1 MLDEKMKLEEYFKE
15 EIQRVSD
22 IQISGIEREIE
33 QIRKKTIA
41 SLEQSAQTEA
51 GMLRE
56 TELREMQSEHAIA
69 LSRLHEDTNRKL
81 MAKRKE
87 LNEAVFDE
95 VKQRMLAYCESEH
108 IKQCCW
114 ISLINWQNMHRSMR
128 FCIWRKKM
136 NVI

>member
-56 TELREMQSEHAIA
+56 TELREKQSEHAIA

-95 VKQRMLAYCESEH
+95 VKHSCLLVKIAAL
-108 IKQCCW
+108 
-114 ISLINWQNMHRSMR
+114 SLMKHLIRQLRNNAAGSIQ
-128 FCIWRKKM
+128 IQDYL
-136 NVI
+136 

>member
-51 GMLRE
+51 GMPVSYTHL
-56 TELREMQSEHAIA
+56 TLPTIA
-69 LSRLHEDTNRKL
+69 
-81 MAKRKE
+81 
-87 LNEAVFDE
+87 
-95 VKQRMLAYCESEH
+95 
-108 IKQCCW
+108 
-114 ISLINWQNMHRSMR
+114 
-128 FCIWRKKM
+128 
-136 NVI
+136 

>member
-56 TELREMQSEHAIA
+56 T
-69 LSRLHEDTNRKL
+69 
-81 MAKRKE
+81 
-87 LNEAVFDE
+87 AVSYTHLTLPTTPY
-95 VKQRMLAYCESEH
+95 V
-108 IKQCCW
+108 
-114 ISLINWQNMHRSMR
+114 
-128 FCIWRKKM
+128 
-136 NVI
+136 

>member
-56 TELREMQSEHAIA
+56 TELREKQSEHAIA

-95 VKQRMLAYCESEH
+95 D
-108 IKQCCW
+108 
-114 ISLINWQNMHRSMR
+114 
-128 FCIWRKKM
+128 RKS
-136 NVI
+136 VV

>member
-56 TELREMQSEHAIA
+56 TELREKQSEHAIA

-81 MAKRKE
+81 MATKIIDLPKFFSFSE
-87 LNEAVFDE
+87 KAPMAAGAAAATAIPAPNA
-95 VKQRMLAYCESEH
+95 ESPVDKAAA
-108 IKQCCW
+108 IKP
-114 ISLINWQNMHRSMR
+114 RP
-128 FCIWRKKM
+128 
-136 NVI
+136 